1 MQKRTTN
8 VLLSSITTIPSRII
22 NLERSFIVFLKLP
35 NRCTNDALWYYC
47 EVAVT
52 KSIGGDG
59 SPLKYKRVPSADLKS
74 SRQGRHHELMVGIPN
89 DLVTLPIGSAI
100 QIPLNEVG
108 GLSVAKLRSAV
119 MRATAKKG
127 ISIESSS
134 DKKNFYI
141 WKSKAK

>member
-1 MQKRTTN
+1 MAWR
-8 VLLSSITTIPSRII
+8 VRV
-22 NLERSFIVFLKLP
+22 R
-35 NRCTNDALWYYC
+35 RG
-47 EVAVT
+47 
-52 KSIGGDG
+52 KSCRGKAWHGEAG
-59 SPLKYKRVPSADLKS
+59 VPSADLKS
-74 SRQGRHHELMVGIPN
+74 SRQGRHHELMAGILN